1 MENGKN
7 RIKEE
12 RKMNLNKKSMKKRMT
27 AVIAVLI
34 CLAGVAAC
42 GAGTGEEAAES
53 VPEEGTTGEDFLEE
67 APVSEADSVSE
78 EDPVLKDR
86 IPMVMVDGTLYL
98 DTGEESTVTARCGT
112 MDGEI
117 ISAVDASEIPSE
129 EGQSNFGTGYGWQ
142 YGEGDTIEI
151 YMNGKWAV
159 FRAQEES

>member
-1 MENGKN
+1 
-7 RIKEE
+7 
-12 RKMNLNKKSMKKRMT
+12 MNLNKKSMKKRMT

-42 GAGTGEEAAES
+42 GAGTGEEPAAES

-98 DTGEESTVTARCGT
+98 DTGEE
-112 MDGEI
+112 GEI